1 MLRNIYNGIAFQAGW
16 LACVLGVINGIPM
29 LGPTVVAM
37 LLGVHLLFFA
47 HDPAREARIVLTV
60 ALLGSLLDVVQI
72 KLGVF
77 SFAQDVWLYPLW
89 MTSIWMM
96 FATTL
101 SGSMSWLS
109 RRYLMAA
116 VLGAVCGP
124 LSYGAG
130 VRLGAI
136 EFASNPM
143 WSILALG
150 AVWGL
155 AMPGLMHLAA
165 PTSLAAE
172 PAVLRILIR
181 GGGGLSERSLK
192 PPWA

>member
-16 LACVLGVINGIPM
+16 LACVLGGVNGVPM
-29 LGPTVVAM
+29 IGPTVVAL

-47 HDPAREARIVLTV
+47 QEPAREARIVLTV
-60 ALLGSLLDVVQI
+60 ALLGSVVDMVQV

-101 SGSMSWLS
+101 SASMSWLS
-109 RRYLMAA
+109 GRYLLAV

-130 VRLGAI
+130 ARLGAI

-143 WSILALG
+143 WSILTLG

-155 AMPGLMHLAA
+155 SMPGLMHLAV
-165 PTSLAAE
+165 PISFAAE
-172 PAVLRILIR
+172 PAVSRLPIR
-181 GGGGLSERSLK
+181 GGAGLSARD
-192 PPWA
+192 